1 MAPNYHSGSKETMV
15 EETIAEYIA
24 AQTSFATGTDLF
36 LNVLP
41 KETRE
46 GIAVRV
52 IRHIESDGDL
62 HRAYIAVLIFYHE
75 YPTARDHQDTLSEL
89 FDDKRGSLDGS
100 WSVASEIDGE
110 NLGKDELDRQVLG
123 INFIASYHD

>member
-1 MAPNYHSGSKETMV
+1 MV
-15 EETIAEYIA
+15 EETIANYIA
-24 AQTSFATGTDLF
+24 AQTDFVAGTDLF

-62 HRAYIAVLIFYHE
+62 HRAYIAVLIFYNE
-75 YPTARDHQDTLSEL
+75 YPTARDHQDDLSEL
-89 FDDKRGSLDGS
+89 FDAKRGSLDGS
-100 WSVASEIDGE
+100 WSVASEVDAE
-110 NLGKDELDRQVLG
+110 NLGKDEIDRQVLG
-123 INFIASYHD
+123 VNFIASYHD